1 MFNETVLV
9 FKMNVFVLIK
19 KPFVAPI
26 LKTFSQN
33 PFNPALRS
41 SLQREVR
48 RGLVDQRD
56 LLSARQ
62 RCQTRDRGWGDT
74 LQRLEEGGAGPAQ
87 SSPSRADQSLAHS
100 AQQTIMC
107 LFSLF
112 PFSSCW
118 GAELDHFSLVCRGQC
133 VADPGR
139 DVAGT
144 STTGLQSTT
153 LVFMS

>member
-48 RGLVDQRD
+48 RGLVDQQD
-56 LLSARQ
+56 LLSAHQ
-62 RCQTRDRGWGDT
+62 RCQTWDWGDT
-74 LQRLEEGGAGPAQ
+74 LRRLEEGGAGPAQ
-87 SSPSRADQSLAHS
+87 SSHSRADQSLAHS

-107 LFSLF
+107 LFPPF
-112 PFSSCW
+112 PFSDCW
-118 GAELDHFSLVCRGQC
+118 GAELDHFSLVCHGQC

-139 DVAGT
+139 DAAGT
-144 STTGLQSTT
+144 STTGLHSTT